1 MQIELM
7 IYFPCICRQAVQCL
21 CVSWKHTPSWRSNCA
36 LSPQENTKGMKTLTC
51 LVFLRFY
58 LSYKWHVKRNCGSSA
73 SVRMSVSNEVLLS
86 QPVTIRPRKIK
97 CRKRVKFSDS
107 VTTEKMVVNNVEPV
121 SDHTVSE
128 RTRDTVD
135 NRETAAPEV
144 VPQVLKRPTHHSPE
158 QAKFFDFADEK
169 ERNTFFQ
176 KLRKRYSSVRVSIL
190 SEWSVFGWL
199 QMPCIK
205 NLLS

>member
-1 MQIELM
+1 
-7 IYFPCICRQAVQCL
+7 
-21 CVSWKHTPSWRSNCA
+21 
-36 LSPQENTKGMKTLTC
+36 MKTLTC

-97 CRKRVKFSDS
+97 CRKRVTFSGS
-107 VTTEKMVVNNVEPV
+107 VTAEKMVVNNVEPV
-121 SDHTVSE
+121 SDHTASEVSE

-135 NRETAAPEV
+135 NRETAAPEE

-158 QAKFFDFADEK
+158 QAKSFDFADKKEK
-169 ERNTFFQ
+169 DTFFQ
-176 KLRKRYSSVRVSIL
+176 KLRQRYSSMRSIFANVDVGGR
-190 SEWSVFGWL
+190 STDTFEDEGDVVW
-199 QMPCIK
+199 
-205 NLLS
+205 